1 MSRVAVTGGAGFLG
15 SHIVRRLLDDGHE
28 VSIVDDFSSGSLQNL
43 DRPRESSASASWA
56 TSRDYRFAEGPLEG
70 AETVF
75 HFAAEVGSVS
85 YLHGSN
91 AQELAALQSNLVIDA
106 NVFKACLE
114 NRVKTV
120 IYASSVSVYPFD
132 EQLGSH
138 IQFKEEDSERKVNP
152 EGGYGWSKYIAE
164 KQLALMPG
172 VSYGVAR
179 IFHAYGKN
187 IYLRPDRSQ
196 VIASLIRKAVRYPEE
211 DFVVWGDGSQRR
223 CFVYIDDA
231 IDALMRLEKHVG
243 RAGEPHRQRGVDGGD
258 DRPGARRTGRGSCPR
273 RTSRSSSTTQSPPG
287 ALNRT
292 PDLARAKRV
301 LGWSPTTPLLR
312 GPREDVRLGQ
322 GKAEEAEGA
331 SLTVVERREKHPRSD
346 LTH

>member
-15 SHIVRRLLDDGHE
+15 SHIVRRLVADGHE
-28 VSIVDDFSSGSLQNL
+28 VSIVDDFSSGLVQNL
-43 DRPRESSASASWA
+43 TDLGVERRCARGDL
-56 TSRDYRFAEGPLEG
+56 RDYRFAKASLRG
-70 AETVF
+70 AETVY

-91 AQELAALQSNLVIDA
+91 AQELAAMQSNLVIDA

-114 NRVKTV
+114 NGVKTV

-132 EQLGSH
+132 EQLGSDTR
-138 IQFKEEDSERKVNP
+138 FREEDTERKVNP

-164 KQLALMPG
+164 RQLALMPG
-172 VSYGVAR
+172 TSYGAAR

-196 VIASLIRKAVRYPEE
+196 VIASLIRKALRYPKEE
-211 DFVVWGDGSQRR
+211 FVVWGDGSQRR

-231 IDALMRLEKHVG
+231 IDALMRLERHV
-243 RAGEPHRQRGVDGGD
+243 REQ
-258 DRPGARRTGRGSCPR
+258 GSLVVNVG
-273 RTSRSSSTTQSPPG
+273 STEETTVRELAERVVALSKKDISMKFDLSKPTG

-292 PDLARAKRV
+292 PDLTRAKQV
-301 LGWSPTTPLLR
+301 LGWRPTTRFSNGLETTFEWAR
-312 GPREDVRLGQ
+312 GRLGR
-322 GKAEEAEGA
+322 GG
-331 SLTVVERREKHPRSD
+331 RR
-346 LTH
+346 

>member
-15 SHIVRRLLDDGHE
+15 SHVAKRLVDDGHA
-28 VSIVDDFSSGSLQNL
+28 VSIVDDFSSGLLQNL
-43 DRPRESSASASWA
+43 ADVGVKRKC
-56 TSRDYRFAEGPLEG
+56 TVGDLRDYRFARASLRG
-70 AETVF
+70 AETVY

-91 AQELAALQSNLVIDA
+91 AAELAAMQSNLVIDA

-114 NRVKTV
+114 NGARNL

-132 EQLGSH
+132 EQLGSNVH
-138 IQFKEEDSERKVNP
+138 FREEDSERKVNP
-152 EGGYGWSKYIAE
+152 EGGYGWSKYVAE
-164 KQLALMPG
+164 KQLPLMPG

-196 VIASLIRKAVRYPEE
+196 VIASLIRKAIRYPAE

-231 IDALMRLEKHVG
+231 IEALMRLERHV
-243 RAGEPHRQRGVDGGD
+243 RD
-258 DRPGARRTGRGSCPR
+258 RGSL
-273 RTSRSSSTTQSPPG
+273 TVNIGSTEETTVRQLAERVVVLSKKDIPMKFDVSKPTG

-292 PDLARAKRV
+292 PDLTRARRV
-301 LGWSPTTPLLR
+301 LGWAPTTPFSEGLKKTFDWAK
-312 GPREDVRLGQ
+312 GRLA
-322 GKAEEAEGA
+322 K
-331 SLTVVERREKHPRSD
+331 RRELP
-346 LTH
+346 